1 MSVDFSSLSALSNVG
16 PLDLSTDVKGASDA
30 TRIKQVS
37 KAMESLFV
45 SQLTAEMG
53 KGLGGMSGSDDDGGD
68 QGGAY
73 SDFIHQAMT
82 QGVTQGGG
90 FGLAKVIENYLT
102 YRNQT
107 VQPHLELKPNNKS
120 YHVNRVE

>member
-1 MSVDFSSLSALSNVG
+1 MSLDFSISSLSPLPA
-16 PLDLSTDVKGASDA
+16 LDLSPTAMAGASQE

-37 KAMESLFV
+37 KAMESVFT

-53 KGLGGMSGSDDDGGD
+53 KGIDGADDKEGGD
-68 QGGAY
+68 YQ
-73 SDFIHQAMT
+73 DFIQQAMT

-102 YRNQT
+102 HRNQAPT
-107 VQPHLELKPNNKS
+107 TSHPTLTTPNTS
-120 YHVNRVE
+120 YHVNRVES

>member
-1 MSVDFSSLSALSNVG
+1 MSVDFSSLGALTSV
-16 PLDLSTDVKGASDA
+16 PSLDMPTDLKAPPDA
-30 TRIKQVS
+30 AHIKQVS

-53 KGLGGMSGSDDDGGD
+53 KGIDSSSGSDDEGGS
-68 QGGAY
+68 Y

-90 FGLAKVIENYLT
+90 FGLAKVIENFLT
-102 YRNQT
+102 HRNQT
-107 VQPHLELKPNNKS
+107 TTPHLELKTDNRS
-120 YHVNRVE
+120 YHVQRTD

>member
-1 MSVDFSSLSALSNVG
+1 MSVDFSSLGSLTTIP
-16 PLDLSTDVKGASDA
+16 PLDLTPDVRGGTDA

-45 SQLTAEMG
+45 SQLTTEMG
-53 KGLGGMSGSDDDGGD
+53 KGIDSDSESGEE
-68 QGGAY
+68 GGAY

-90 FGLAKVIENYLT
+90 FGLAKVIENYLNQ
-102 YRNQT
+102 RNQT
-107 VQPHLELKPNNKS
+107 AMPHFPLKPDNRS
-120 YHVNRVE
+120 YHVNRAD

>member
-1 MSVDFSSLSALSNVG
+1 MSLDFSLSSLSPLP
-16 PLDLSTDVKGASDA
+16 PLDLSAGVAGASEE

-37 KAMESLFV
+37 KAMESVFT
-45 SQLTAEMG
+45 SQLMAEMG
-53 KGLGGMSGSDDDGGD
+53 KGIDGADDNEN
-68 QGGAY
+68 GAY
-73 SDFIHQAMT
+73 QDFIQQAMT

-102 YRNQT
+102 HRNQT
-107 VQPHLELKPNNKS
+107 TTGHPCLQVKNTS